1 MNDPQQADHPVLSGF
16 QSLRQYFRRGRSGE
30 ESRMQSSQLTQTSSS
45 SSGLLPLRG
54 CPETKALKN
63 KILCHVLGKTK
74 NGITGSAV
82 SCHAFSKV

>member
-1 MNDPQQADHPVLSGF
+1 MSTRHFPYPPDFEVDPAAARHEE
-16 QSLRQYFRRGRSGE
+16 RRR
-30 ESRMQSSQLTQTSSS
+30 RA
-45 SSGLLPLRG
+45 LRG

-63 KILCHVLGKTK
+63 NILCHVLGKTK

>member
-1 MNDPQQADHPVLSGF
+1 MTRSQTRTLRLCDVIQAVSEVAANEDETLAAIVHL
-16 QSLRQYFRRGRSGE
+16 
-30 ESRMQSSQLTQTSSS
+30 
-45 SSGLLPLRG
+45 LRG

-63 KILCHVLGKTK
+63 SILCHVLGKTK